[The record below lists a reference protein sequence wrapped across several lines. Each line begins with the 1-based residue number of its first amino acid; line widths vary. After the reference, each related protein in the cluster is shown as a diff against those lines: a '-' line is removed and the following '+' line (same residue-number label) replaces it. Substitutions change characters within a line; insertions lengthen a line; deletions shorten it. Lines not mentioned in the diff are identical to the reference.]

1 LFSKYYISTPNVFT
15 TIASLLLEL
24 LPQLRLVTLSI
35 IASTILMISSSL
47 FALGFVC
54 DSKGSGGGD
63 NSAAIQNMNKLEVTR
78 IKHKVKSN

>member
-1 LFSKYYISTPNVFT
+1 
-15 TIASLLLEL
+15 
-24 LPQLRLVTLSI
+24 
-35 IASTILMISSSL
+35 MISSSL

-63 NSAAIQNMNKLEVTR
+63 NLAAIQNMNKLEVTR